1 MNLFFNTMLIQMN
14 IKNFITFFL
23 LIILANSC
31 KLSPSITH
39 SGVINLEQKKDV
51 FFLGK
56 TNKNDVIKELGET
69 LLKEYPDG
77 KSWMYIET
85 ETKRNLLGKK
95 IIIKNDI
102 LMLSFDDK
110 GILLTKEF
118 FNLKDIKDINFN
130 EEITKTTAIEES
142 QSKKFFS
149 SMRKRFKKL
158 NDKKTE

>member
-23 LIILANSC
+23 VIILANSC

-56 TNKNDVIKELGET
+56 TNKNDVIKEIGET
-69 LLKEYPDG
+69 LLKEYPEE
-77 KSWMYIET
+77 KSWIYIET

-95 IIIKNDI
+95 ILIKNDI
-102 LMLSFDDK
+102 LMLEFDDK
-110 GILLTKEF
+110 GILLTKDF
-118 FNLKDIKDINFN
+118 YNLKNIKDLNFN
-130 EEITKTTAIEES
+130 EETTSTLAIEES
-142 QSKKFFS
+142 NSKKFFS
-149 SMRKRFKKL
+149 SMRKRFKTL
-158 NDKKTE
+158 SEKKIE